1 MRFGSRLIISASWR
15 VLRSLSARQRS
26 SWAAMAFA
34 AGVEIGPGVEGEEAL
49 GFLLDAFLVLDVAAG
64 FLGMTVGG

>member
-1 MRFGSRLIISASWR
+1 
-15 VLRSLSARQRS
+15 
-26 SWAAMAFA
+26 MAFA